1 MKKFLAVF
9 LALTM
14 IILLGACGKDPSEM
28 TDSTTESATTVDT
41 KTTETT
47 KATETTKTTGTT
59 ESTTETTETTAPPVV
74 IKPVEFDESK
84 VVLSFGAV
92 SDVHVNAAS
101 GDAVDKVKSA
111 IAQLTKE
118 ASKNGGRL
126 DALAVVGD
134 IADTGKAAELGYF
147 KSAIES
153 VLPDDVKTLLVTG
166 NHDSIM
172 GQCLNLMDY
181 ELAFG
186 EKYFGEGIDT
196 EDTNLS
202 IGVRDCVVN
211 GYHFLMLEPETYS
224 KTMGCPYSK
233 EAVEWLDNM
242 LRKLTEENPEQY
254 VFVCTHPM
262 IYNTC
267 YGSDLDGNPS
277 YWSTTY
283 LTPTLSKYSQV
294 VTFSGHL
301 HFPINDN
308 RSIMQGAFTSLGCG
322 SVRYMAIEAGGYENM
337 AGATTMNDRYEI
349 SSGLLVQVDENGNV
363 KVTKM
368 FFSENTSFEEPWTIA
383 HPDAEGTHLKKYSR
397 ETREAANKAP
407 TLGNVKIDPRENTK
421 TGVKTYLTFDAAIDD
436 EFAHHYEIEIKHITA
451 GKVINK
457 KILSDFYHH
466 AKRSDMKKSY
476 ELFLGN
482 LKDGKYKVTLTAYDS
497 WGAASDTFVYE
508 WESTKGEVTVKKAAL
523 YADFDFSGGTVKDAL
538 GRIEV
543 TNMGATVENATVIH
557 GGKAY
562 TADALKASEDKYVI
576 CKFKELTTQDAFK
589 SWAENG
595 FSVEAFYVM
604 PAKGSVQGI
613 ICGTQAGGWGLAED
627 KTGKPYFITGGGSKY
642 YNSGAYAKKLSSTT
656 ELVHVVGV
664 YSISDGKCYIYVNGK
679 LNASVPINST
689 FKVGADGTFNY
700 FCLGNDIT
708 KGNVGGDF
716 PTKGMTMVDGK
727 IYTGALTAEQIAE
740 AYNSALKLLK

>member
-14 IILLGACGKDPSEM
+14 ILLLGACGKDPNEM

-47 KATETTKTTGTT
+47 KATETTKTTETT

-84 VVLSFGAV
+84 IVLSFGAI

-101 GDAVDKVKSA
+101 GDAVEKVKSA

-118 ASKNGGRL
+118 AAKNGGKL

-147 KSAIES
+147 KSALES
-153 VLPDDVKTLLVTG
+153 VLPDDVKALLVTG

-224 KTMGCPYSK
+224 KTIGCPYSK

-294 VTFSGHL
+294 VTFGGHL

-368 FFSENTSFEEPWTIA
+368 FFSEEAPFEEPWTIA
-383 HPDAEGTHLKKYSR
+383 HPDADGTHLKKYSR

-407 TLGNVKIDPRENTK
+407 VLGNVKIDGRENTK
-421 TGVKTYLTFDAAIDD
+421 TGVKTYLTFDAATDD

-466 AKRSDMKKSY
+466 AKRSDMKSSY

-508 WESTKGEVTVKKAAL
+508 WESTKGEVTEKKASL
-523 YADFDFSGGTVKDAL
+523 YADFDFSDGTVKDTL

-604 PAKGSVQGI
+604 PTKGSVQGI

-627 KTGKPYFITGGGSKY
+627 KSGKPYFITGGGTG
-642 YNSGAYAKKLSSTT
+642 YNAGAYATAAST

-679 LNASVPINST
+679 LNAAVAINST
-689 FKVGADGTFNY
+689 FKVGGDGTFNY

-727 IYTGALTAEQIAE
+727 IYTGALTAEQVAE

>member
-627 KTGKPYFITGGGSKY
+627 RTGKPYFLTGGGTS
-642 YNSGAYAKKLSSTT
+642 YNTGAYATSASA

-664 YSISDGKCYIYVNGK
+664 YSIYDGKCYIYVNGK

>member
-59 ESTTETTETTAPPVV
+59 ESTTETTETTTPPVV

-451 GKVINK
+451 GKVIKK

-613 ICGTQAGGWGLAED
+613 ICGTQAGGWRLAED
-627 KTGKPYFITGGGSKY
+627 KTGKPYFLTGGGTS
-642 YNSGAYAKKLSSTT
+642 YNTGAYATSASA

-664 YSISDGKCYIYVNGK
+664 YDMENKLCLIYINGELAQSVSIGPKFICGEGK
-679 LNASVPINST
+679 
-689 FKVGADGTFNY
+689 TFNY
-700 FCLGNDIT
+700 FCLGADI
-708 KGNVGGDF
+708 NSLLRGGDF
-716 PTKGMTMVDGK
+716 PTAGMTMAGAK
-727 IYTGALTAEQIAE
+727 IYAKALSAEDVATVYGIAVD
-740 AYNSALKLLK
+740 SLK

>member
-14 IILLGACGKDPSEM
+14 ILLLGACGKDPNEM

-47 KATETTKTTGTT
+47 KATETTKTTETT

-84 VVLSFGAV
+84 IVLSFGAI
-92 SDVHVNAAS
+92 SDVHVNAVS

-118 ASKNGGRL
+118 AAKNGGKL

-147 KSAIES
+147 KSALES
-153 VLPDDVKTLLVTG
+153 VLPDEVKTLLVTG

-224 KTMGCPYSK
+224 KTIGCPYSK

-294 VTFSGHL
+294 VTFGGHL

-337 AGATTMNDRYEI
+337 AGATVMNDRYEI

-368 FFSENTSFEEPWTIA
+368 FFSEEAPFEEPWTIA
-383 HPDAEGTHLKKYSR
+383 HPDADGTHLKKYSR

-407 TLGNVKIDPRENTK
+407 VLGNVKIDGRENTK
-421 TGVKTYLTFDAAIDD
+421 TGVKTYLTFDAATDD

-466 AKRSDMKKSY
+466 AKRSDMKSSY

-508 WESTKGEVTVKKAAL
+508 WESTKGEVTEKKATL

-604 PAKGSVQGI
+604 PTKGSVQGI

-627 KTGKPYFITGGGSKY
+627 KSGKPYFITGGGSS
-642 YNSGAYAKKLSSTT
+642 YNAGAYATSAST

-679 LNASVPINST
+679 LNAAVAINST
-689 FKVGADGTFNY
+689 FKVGGDGTFNY

-727 IYTGALTAEQIAE
+727 IYTGALTAEQVTE

>member
-627 KTGKPYFITGGGSKY
+627 KTGKPYFLTGGGTS
-642 YNSGAYAKKLSSTT
+642 YNTGAYATSASA

-664 YSISDGKCYIYVNGK
+664 CSISDGKCYIYVNGK

>member
-1 MKKFLAVF
+1 
-9 LALTM
+9 
-14 IILLGACGKDPSEM
+14 
-28 TDSTTESATTVDT
+28 
-41 KTTETT
+41 
-47 KATETTKTTGTT
+47 
-59 ESTTETTETTAPPVV
+59 
-74 IKPVEFDESK
+74 
-84 VVLSFGAV
+84 
-92 SDVHVNAAS
+92 
-101 GDAVDKVKSA
+101 
-111 IAQLTKE
+111 
-118 ASKNGGRL
+118 
-126 DALAVVGD
+126 
-134 IADTGKAAELGYF
+134 
-147 KSAIES
+147 
-153 VLPDDVKTLLVTG
+153 
-166 NHDSIM
+166 
-172 GQCLNLMDY
+172 
-181 ELAFG
+181 
-186 EKYFGEGIDT
+186 
-196 EDTNLS
+196 
-202 IGVRDCVVN
+202 
-211 GYHFLMLEPETYS
+211 
-224 KTMGCPYSK
+224 
-233 EAVEWLDNM
+233 
-242 LRKLTEENPEQY
+242 
-254 VFVCTHPM
+254 
-262 IYNTC
+262 
-267 YGSDLDGNPS
+267 
-277 YWSTTY
+277 
-283 LTPTLSKYSQV
+283 
-294 VTFSGHL
+294 
-301 HFPINDN
+301 
-308 RSIMQGAFTSLGCG
+308 
-322 SVRYMAIEAGGYENM
+322 
-337 AGATTMNDRYEI
+337 MNDRYEI
-349 SSGLLVQVDENGNV
+349 SSGLLIQVDENGNV

-368 FFSENTSFEEPWTIA
+368 FFSEDTPFEEPWTIA

-508 WESTKGEVTVKKAAL
+508 WESAKGEVTEKKATL
-523 YADFDFSGGTVKDAL
+523 YADFDFSGGTVKDTL

-604 PAKGSVQGI
+604 PTKGSVQGI

-627 KTGKPYFITGGGSKY
+627 KSGKPYFITGGGTG
-642 YNSGAYAKKLSSTT
+642 YNAGAYATSASA

-679 LNASVPINST
+679 LNAAVAINST
-689 FKVGADGTFNY
+689 FKVGGDGTFNY

-727 IYTGALTAEQIAE
+727 IYTGALTAEQVAE
-740 AYNSALKLLK
+740 AYESALKLLK

>member
-627 KTGKPYFITGGGSKY
+627 KTGKPYFLTGGGTS
-642 YNSGAYAKKLSSTT
+642 YNTGAYATSASA

-664 YSISDGKCYIYVNGK
+664 YSSSDGKCYIYVNGK

>member
-543 TNMGATVENATVIH
+543 TNMGATIENATVIH

-627 KTGKPYFITGGGSKY
+627 KTGKPYFLTGGGTS
-642 YNSGAYAKKLSSTT
+642 YNTGAYATSASA

>member
-101 GDAVDKVKSA
+101 GDAVDKVKGA

-242 LRKLTEENPEQY
+242 LCKLTEENPEQY

-613 ICGTQAGGWGLAED
+613 ICGTQAGGWVVAED
-627 KTGKPYFITGGGSKY
+627 KTGKPYFLTGGGTS
-642 YNSGAYAKKLSSTT
+642 YNTGAYATSASA

-679 LNASVPINST
+679 LNASVAINST

>member
-14 IILLGACGKDPSEM
+14 ILLLGACGKDPNEM

-47 KATETTKTTGTT
+47 KATETTKTTETT

-84 VVLSFGAV
+84 IVLSFGAI

-101 GDAVDKVKSA
+101 GDAVEKVKSA

-118 ASKNGGRL
+118 AAKNGGKL

-147 KSAIES
+147 KSALES
-153 VLPDDVKTLLVTG
+153 VLPDDVKALLVTG

-224 KTMGCPYSK
+224 KTIGCPYSK

-294 VTFSGHL
+294 VTFGGHL

-368 FFSENTSFEEPWTIA
+368 FFSEEAPFEEPWTIA
-383 HPDAEGTHLKKYSR
+383 HPDADGTHLKKYSR

-407 TLGNVKIDPRENTK
+407 VLGNVKIDGRENTK
-421 TGVKTYLTFDAAIDD
+421 TGVKTYLTFDAATDD

-466 AKRSDMKKSY
+466 AKRSDMKSSY

-508 WESTKGEVTVKKAAL
+508 WESTKGEVTEKKASL
-523 YADFDFSGGTVKDAL
+523 YADFDFSGGTVKDTL

-604 PAKGSVQGI
+604 PTKGSVQGI

-627 KTGKPYFITGGGSKY
+627 KTGKPYFLTGGGTG
-642 YNSGAYAKKLSSTT
+642 YNAGAYATSASA

-679 LNASVPINST
+679 LNAAVAINST
-689 FKVGADGTFNY
+689 FKVGGDGTFNY

-727 IYTGALTAEQIAE
+727 IYTGALTAEQVAE

>member
-308 RSIMQGAFTSLGCG
+308 RSIMQGTFTSLGCG

-627 KTGKPYFITGGGSKY
+627 KTGKPYFLTGGGTS
-642 YNSGAYAKKLSSTT
+642 YNTGAYATSASA
-656 ELVHVVGV
+656 EFVHVVGV

>member
-627 KTGKPYFITGGGSKY
+627 KTGKPYFLTGGGTS
-642 YNSGAYAKKLSSTT
+642 YNTGAYATSASS